1 MYSNFI
7 HLIKLTPFK
16 VNKCRNMFESGYFV
30 KEFLFSIVDFYL
42 FTVHVVP
49 ELLHHSPSTPSTQLL
64 STLFGLRGNF
74 DQPPP
79 PIQSHPQTGVRC
91 HNMSPCR
98 TPKTGFGIRVF
109 WGVGFGEKRFHKSSP
124 HKGSLPLPNMAFWAN
139 LLSTRLV
146 WLFSRLLCQFQPR
159 FKYV

>member
-1 MYSNFI
+1 M
-7 HLIKLTPFK
+7 
-16 VNKCRNMFESGYFV
+16 NKCQNSSL
-30 KEFLFSIVDFYL
+30 FLIVDFYL

-64 STLFGLRGNF
+64 STLIGLRGNF

-79 PIQSHPQTGVRC
+79 PPIQPHPQTGVRC

-98 TPKTGFGIRVF
+98 TPKTGFRIRVF
-109 WGVGFGEKRFHKSSP
+109 WRGGGGFREKRLHKSSP
-124 HKGSLPLPNMAFWAN
+124 HKGSLPPPKYGFRSEFVVDKACVIILAIA
-139 LLSTRLV
+139 
-146 WLFSRLLCQFQPR
+146 CQFQPP

>member
-1 MYSNFI
+1 MWISAETCLGVGF
-7 HLIKLTPFK
+7 
-16 VNKCRNMFESGYFV
+16 FV

-42 FTVHVVP
+42 FTVHVFL

-79 PIQSHPQTGVRC
+79 PIQPHPQTGVRC

-109 WGVGFGEKRFHKSSP
+109 WGVDFAESVFTNPRRIRVPSRPPKYGFQGEFVVDKACVII
-124 HKGSLPLPNMAFWAN
+124 LAIA
-139 LLSTRLV
+139 
-146 WLFSRLLCQFQPR
+146 CQFQPR